1 MSIAQLGL
9 TGTPSKQYSVT
20 PKRAATTVTKSI
32 GTSSRDYSTMTAWEA
47 DLDNTLVYVSGD
59 DAVGECYNDST
70 FDETVAINGG
80 STVGLNS
87 CTLTVAN
94 GEKHDGT
101 AGNGVRIVRTANSS
115 YIINNTG
122 STQTEISWLEIDANG
137 FNATGMCR
145 GETDSVTSSRLKNL
159 IAHGQS
165 GASSFNGFLLNRGS
179 SYCLNNILYD
189 CINTLSGGGG
199 NGFKSGSSAE
209 NWHNNTCYLV
219 KSGVS
224 HTSGFFYGMSF
235 ASITASNNISV
246 DSGTDG
252 TATGADFTGTSDY
265 SLSSDSS
272 ASGTSVL
279 TNKTSTNQFVSIV
292 GGSEDLHLKAGADAI
307 GAGVDLGTT
316 PTGVNIDINGFD
328 RDSID
333 VAWDIG
339 AHQFT
344 TTLSNISNALIAFF
358 LDF

>member
-1 MSIAQLGL
+1 MSITQLGL
-9 TGTPSKQYSVT
+9 TGTPSKQYSVS

-32 GTSSRDYSTMTAWEA
+32 GTSSRDYSTITAWEA

-70 FDETVAINGG
+70 FNEGVTINGG
-80 STVGLNS
+80 GTVGLS
-87 CTLTVAN
+87 SITLTVAD

-101 AGNGVRIVRTANSS
+101 AGNGARIVRTANSS
-115 YIINNTG
+115 YIISNTG

-165 GASSFNGFLLNRGS
+165 GASSLNGFLLNRGS

-189 CINTLSGGGG
+189 CINTLSSGGG

-224 HTSGFFYGMSF
+224 HTSGSFYGMNF

-292 GGSEDLHLKAGADAI
+292 SGSEDLHLKAGSDAI
-307 GAGVDLGTT
+307 GAGIDLGTT
-316 PTGVNIDINGFD
+316 PDGVNIDIDGFD
-328 RDSID
+328 RNSID
-333 VAWDIG
+333 VSWDIG

-344 TTLSNISNALIAFF
+344 TGAATLRAVFTQF
-358 LDF
+358 VF